1 MAYFPTT
8 PADGQTVTVND
19 ITYVYDSAKTAW
31 KRAASTLGN
40 LTVTGNITA
49 ANVTVSSNVAA
60 NKFYTAEGLF
70 WTGNGVA
77 FTSGSGGGTVD
88 YTAST
93 TPPVSPTDGDFWYK
107 TTNDTLYQY
116 INDGTTSYWIDVQ
129 TPSFSAN
136 TASPVQAFAWG
147 MSAVFGG

>member
-8 PADGQTVTVND
+8 PTNGQTATVNN
-19 ITYVYDSAKTAW
+19 ITYVYDSSKTAW
-31 KRAASTLGN
+31 KRASSTLGN
-40 LTVTGNITA
+40 LAVSG
-49 ANVTVSSNVAA
+49 NVTA
-60 NKFYTAEGLF
+60 NKFYTADGLF
-70 WTGNGVA
+70 WSGNGVA

-88 YTAST
+88 YTAGT

-136 TASPVQAFAWG
+136 TASPAQAYAWG

>member
-1 MAYFPTT
+1 MAYFPTS
-8 PADGQTVTVND
+8 PLDGESVTVNG
-19 ITYVYDSAKTAW
+19 IVYTYNSSKDAW
-31 KRAASTLGN
+31 KRVVSTIGN
-40 LTVTGNITA
+40 LDVSGNITA
-49 ANVTVSSNVAA
+49 GNITVTSNVTAS
-60 NKFYTAEGLF
+60 KFYTANGLF
-70 WTGNGVA
+70 WSGNGVA
-77 FTSGSGGGTVD
+77 FTSGAGGTVD
-88 YTAST
+88 YTAGT

-136 TASPVQAFAWG
+136 TASPVQAYAWG

>member
-1 MAYFPTT
+1 MAYFPTSPT
-8 PADGQTVTVND
+8 NGEPATVNG
-19 ITYVYDSAKTAW
+19 ITYVYDSSRTAW
-31 KRAASTLGN
+31 RRTASSVVN
-40 LTVTGNITA
+40 LDVSGNITA
-49 ANVTVSSNVAA
+49 ANVTVTSNVSAS
-60 NKFYTAEGLF
+60 KFYTADGLF
-70 WTGNGVA
+70 WSGNGVA

-88 YTAST
+88 YTAGT

-136 TASPVQAFAWG
+136 TASPAQAYAWG

>member
-1 MAYFPTT
+1 MAYFPTSPT
-8 PADGQTVTVND
+8 NGEPATVNG
-19 ITYVYDSAKTAW
+19 ITYVYDSSRTAW
-31 KRAASTLGN
+31 RRTASSVGN
-40 LTVTGNITA
+40 LTVTGNVI
-49 ANVTVSSNVAA
+49 S
-60 NKFYTAEGLF
+60 NKFYTTEGLF
-70 WTGNGVA
+70 WSGNGVA
-77 FTSGSGGGTVD
+77 FTSGSGGGGGTVD
-88 YTAST
+88 YTAGT

-136 TASPVQAFAWG
+136 TASPAQAYAWG